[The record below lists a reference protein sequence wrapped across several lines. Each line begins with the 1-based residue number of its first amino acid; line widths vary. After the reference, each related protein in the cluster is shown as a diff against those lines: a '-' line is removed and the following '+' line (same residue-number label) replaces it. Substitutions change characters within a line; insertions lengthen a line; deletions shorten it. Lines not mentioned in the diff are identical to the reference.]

1 MATDASDPEVAAFL
15 AALREQRNCSPLTA
29 RNYGAALSEFRR
41 ESGIASWW
49 AAGPAPFRA
58 HLYRLARDG
67 KHRPGSIRLRFAA
80 LRSFYRWALR
90 EGRVAENPVLGIPLP
105 RLPRRLPIFL
115 SREQVARLLDA
126 PHQKWAQRAG
136 AGKKGPGR
144 GWHEWQCWRDAAW
157 LETFYG
163 AGLRIAELSGLE
175 RRRYDSAQG
184 LVRVMG
190 KGRKE
195 RICPVGEHAVRA
207 IDRYLDLCPHE
218 SRFLFVSAGGRPLS
232 PRAIQLSLKDYL
244 RRAGLDPKLTPHKLR
259 HTFATHLL
267 DHGAD
272 LRSVQELLGHAQVT
286 TTQIYTAVST
296 ERLKKVYQEAH
307 PRA

>member
-1 MATDASDPEVAAFL
+1 LD
-15 AALREQRNCSPLTA
+15 
-29 RNYGAALSEFRR
+29 EFRQA
-41 ESGIASWW
+41 SKISSWW
-49 AAGPAPFRA
+49 TAEATAFRA

-67 KHRPGSIRLRFAA
+67 KHRPASIRLRFAA

-90 EGRVAENPVLGIPLP
+90 EGRVTENPVLGIPLP

-115 SREQVARLLDA
+115 SREQVIRLLEA
-126 PHQKWAQRAG
+126 PHQKWADKVKAN
-136 AGKKGPGR
+136 AKKKGPGR
-144 GWHEWQCWRDAAW
+144 SWHEWQRWRDAAW

-163 AGLRIAELSGLE
+163 AGLRIAELAGLE
-175 RRRYDSAQG
+175 RRRYDPAQG

-195 RICPVGEHAVRA
+195 RICPLGEPAVQA
-207 IDRYLDLCPHE
+207 INRYLDMCPHE
-218 SRFLFVSAGGRPLS
+218 SRFLFVSAGGKSLA
-232 PRAIQLSLKDYL
+232 PRTIQLTLKEYL